1 MSRGGKRPGAG
12 RPKGAV
18 TRIKHDSLSAGEKR
32 IGDRLPTL
40 LDNLF
45 ALADG
50 VKEERE
56 LPSGKTIVYTTP
68 PDLRANIYLVD
79 RVLGKP
85 TNRHEHDL
93 SHLSDEELI
102 ARATELFADFR
113 PDGADSSDGTPCQAS
128 RPVPPHEP
136 S

>member
-1 MSRGGKRPGAG
+1 
-12 RPKGAV
+12 V

-56 LPSGKTIVYTTP
+56 LPSGKVVVYTTP

-79 RVLGKP
+79 RVMGKP
-85 TNRHEHDL
+85 TERHEHDV
-93 SHLSDEELI
+93 SDLSDEELI
-102 ARATELFADFR
+102 AQVQVILAEVAEKGLDVLDDPLALT
-113 PDGADSSDGTPCQAS
+113 
-128 RPVPPHEP
+128 
-136 S
+136 